1 MTDRKYRR
9 PRTFEEAGSSSEM
22 STDKLLAGIS
32 SLLGEGGMTT
42 EEEQAVLTLQK
53 FLIRRMNG

>member
-1 MTDRKYRR
+1 
-9 PRTFEEAGSSSEM
+9 M